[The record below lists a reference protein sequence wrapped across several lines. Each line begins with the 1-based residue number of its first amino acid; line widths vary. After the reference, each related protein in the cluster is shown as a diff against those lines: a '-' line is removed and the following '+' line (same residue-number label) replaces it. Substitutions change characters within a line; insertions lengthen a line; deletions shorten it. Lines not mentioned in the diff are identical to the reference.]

1 MSKAD
6 RDRQALLQRLARE
19 QRRALNAAARDADR
33 ARTPRTAPTP
43 RRDDSPPSR
52 TSEQPS
58 AQSAARLK
66 SLTPLYKQRQQR
78 RLTVLIVIIIVL
90 ALALT
95 VVTGTLSASLA
106 LLGDAVD
113 SASLYLNRADG
124 GWPTTTGITEPLQ
137 IEPLADG
144 FVELG
149 NEDVLVYSAYGSKI
163 LSLQPSYARPVLAV
177 GGTHFVVYNRAG
189 SELTVCSRTRT
200 LYTQRFDEDILLCA
214 MSNNNSLAV
223 VTDAD
228 RFAGWVHIYDPSMRE
243 LYSWRMPQSMGTP
256 IALDFAPDN
265 RRFASGMIAAR
276 DGQLNCSVYFMS
288 LDSDTE
294 GLLYTADAG
303 SMLLRLDWQ
312 SENRVMAVF
321 DTYIAVIDPRTA
333 EKKQAYAEKFAEL
346 RAKKGVTLPEAL
358 EQMNDATYFGTMMVK
373 MGDADGLVSGA
384 CHSTANT
391 LRPALQILK
400 TAPGTKLVSAFFIMC
415 TKTPEYGAEGTLMFA
430 DCGLNIAPTADELSE
445 IAIASAESWK
455 AFMGDVDP
463 KIAML
468 SFSTKGSAKGEV
480 PEKVQEATKLAH
492 EKAPELALD
501 GDLQLDAALV
511 QSVADLKAPNSSVAG
526 NANILVFPDLEAGNI
541 GYKLVQRFGGAEAY
555 GPVLQGIA
563 KPVNDLSRGCSA
575 DDIVGVVAITAVQA
589 QMAE

>member
-163 LSLQPSYARPVLAV
+163 LSLQPSYARPC
-177 GGTHFVVYNRAG
+177 AG
-189 SELTVCSRTRT
+189 CGRHPL
-200 LYTQRFDEDILLCA
+200 
-214 MSNNNSLAV
+214 
-223 VTDAD
+223 
-228 RFAGWVHIYDPSMRE
+228 
-243 LYSWRMPQSMGTP
+243 
-256 IALDFAPDN
+256 
-265 RRFASGMIAAR
+265 
-276 DGQLNCSVYFMS
+276 
-288 LDSDTE
+288 
-294 GLLYTADAG
+294 
-303 SMLLRLDWQ
+303 
-312 SENRVMAVF
+312 
-321 DTYIAVIDPRTA
+321 
-333 EKKQAYAEKFAEL
+333 
-346 RAKKGVTLPEAL
+346 
-358 EQMNDATYFGTMMVK
+358 
-373 MGDADGLVSGA
+373 
-384 CHSTANT
+384 
-391 LRPALQILK
+391 
-400 TAPGTKLVSAFFIMC
+400 
-415 TKTPEYGAEGTLMFA
+415 
-430 DCGLNIAPTADELSE
+430 CGLQP
-445 IAIASAESWK
+445 
-455 AFMGDVDP
+455 
-463 KIAML
+463 
-468 SFSTKGSAKGEV
+468 
-480 PEKVQEATKLAH
+480 
-492 EKAPELALD
+492 
-501 GDLQLDAALV
+501 
-511 QSVADLKAPNSSVAG
+511 
-526 NANILVFPDLEAGNI
+526 
-541 GYKLVQRFGGAEAY
+541 
-555 GPVLQGIA
+555 
-563 KPVNDLSRGCSA
+563 RG
-575 DDIVGVVAITAVQA
+575 Q
-589 QMAE
+589 